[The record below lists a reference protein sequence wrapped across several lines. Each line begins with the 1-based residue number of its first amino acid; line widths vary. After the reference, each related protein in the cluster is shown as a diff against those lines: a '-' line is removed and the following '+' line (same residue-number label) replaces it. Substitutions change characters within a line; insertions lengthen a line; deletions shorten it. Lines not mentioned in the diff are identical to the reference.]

1 VRAGIVNGK
10 HLIANSRNTDCFS
23 IFFDFDWLS
32 DL

>member
-10 HLIANSRNTDCFS
+10 NFIANSRNTDSFA
-23 IFFDFDWLS
+23 IFFNLDRLS